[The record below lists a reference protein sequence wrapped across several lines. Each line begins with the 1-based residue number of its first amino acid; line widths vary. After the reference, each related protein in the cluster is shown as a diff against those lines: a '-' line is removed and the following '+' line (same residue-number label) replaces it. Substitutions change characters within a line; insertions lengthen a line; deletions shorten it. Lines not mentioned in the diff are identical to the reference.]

1 MNGKM
6 FINDYLEKFGD
17 KTFKELPFSEVD
29 AAICGM
35 LSYADY
41 LASSLLKDKDL
52 WNDKIPLSIFGE
64 HETIKLLSRR
74 YLSGPLVYYN
84 FFKIV
89 LKSKRYEELRLTK
102 IENHF
107 DSVNNAQYF
116 SIVFEFK
123 ERKIIIYRGTDNSIP
138 GWKEDFL
145 TAIEP
150 EIPSQKYALDYLNRV
165 LKEDKFP
172 NYYVLGHS
180 KGGNLAYYAFFNSN
194 EENKKRIKFV
204 YNFDGNGFKNDVYD
218 YHPYKNK
225 IMKMVPS
232 DDVVG
237 CLFDTFNFKYIIS
250 SNSFSVWAHDMLTWR
265 IDLSTKNS
273 FKRVASLTRY
283 SKAYQIA
290 LNYWV
295 DNLSKE
301 ELSDFI
307 DFIFSLVDLEK
318 PRTLKDLMSSL
329 AKNQR
334 IYFKSID
341 GYSKEKKKQLRKM
354 AGIYFKD
361 FIYAYFDLSVKRF
374 KKPFDVLNSKVLEE
388 K

>member
-1 MNGKM
+1 MTTKM

-29 AAICGM
+29 AAICGV

-52 WNDKIPLSIFGE
+52 WNDKIPLSLFNK

-74 YLSGPLVYYN
+74 YLTGPIVYYN

-89 LKSKRYEELRLTK
+89 LKSKRYEELRFTK
-102 IENHF
+102 MENHF
-107 DSVNNAQYF
+107 DPVNNAQYF
-116 SIVFEFK
+116 SMVYEFK
-123 ERKIIIYRGTDNSIP
+123 DRKIIVYRGTDNSIP

-150 EIPSQKYALDYLNRV
+150 EIPSQRYALEYLNKV
-165 LKEDKFP
+165 LKEDKYP

-180 KGGNLAYYAFFNSN
+180 KGGNLAYFAFLNAS
-194 EENKKRIKFV
+194 EENKNRIKFV
-204 YNFDGNGFKNDVYD
+204 YNFDGNGFKNDSYD

-232 DDVVG
+232 DDLVG
-237 CLFDTFNFKYIIS
+237 CLFDTFNFKYIVA
-250 SNSFSVWAHDMLTWR
+250 SNSFSVWAHDMLSWK
-265 IDLSTKNS
+265 IDLKTKNS
-273 FKRVASLTRY
+273 FKRVANLTRY

-301 ELSDFI
+301 DLFDFI

-318 PRTLKDLMSSL
+318 PRTLKDLTNSF

-334 IYFKSID
+334 IYFKSIE
-341 GYSKEKKKQLRKM
+341 GFPKEKKKRLRRM
-354 AGIYFKD
+354 TRNYIND
-361 FIYAYFDLSVKRF
+361 FIYAYFDLSIKRF
-374 KKPFDVLNSKVLEE
+374 KKPFEEFNHKILEE